1 MRPADLLNSELLRE
15 LIAVKTDT
23 MWRMLALSKE
33 GRLPARDQEGATGA
47 FDNKG
52 AIFVPGGL
60 VFEDSDRKP
69 VERERYKKP
78 GTADFRNR
86 VRVAMRFDNATLLYD
101 DGMAMGVNL
110 DNGFFADIAATILAN
125 KVAAMK
131 RRPALESRPIPRFYS
146 DDVTRSHAPTYLEP
160 PYGSRTKLSSCI
172 AVCLTEP
179 RMYYV
184 ACRKEFGLRGEEER
198 VLWDEIRKA
207 ARPITGRD
215 NKLLAPPWVV
225 VCHTARYRN
234 RNLAG
239 LTRILGIGKF
249 GEFATFTLE
258 KVQKSLL
265 AEGGVEGEDLD
276 TRYLFA
282 DFEGTRVA
290 GVLRVYSATRPGKR
304 KKKTETFLIDP
315 KELGLDLKSMSEES
329 RERYRIVGE
338 RR

>member
-1 MRPADLLNSELLRE
+1 VKSTDLLGSELLRE
-15 LIAVKTDT
+15 LIAIKTDT

-69 VERERYKKP
+69 VEREKHSRI
-78 GTADFRNR
+78 GAGEFRHN
-86 VRVAMRFDNATLLYD
+86 VRIAMRYDNATLIYP
-101 DGMAMGVNL
+101 DGMALGVNL

-125 KVAAMK
+125 KTAAMK
-131 RRPALESRPIPRFYS
+131 RRPVLESRPIPRIYS
-146 DDVTRSHAPTYLEP
+146 DDITRSHAPTYLEP

-184 ACRKEFGLRGEEER
+184 ACCKEFGLRGEEAR
-198 VLWDEIRKA
+198 GLWEGIRKA
-207 ARPITGRD
+207 TRSITGRD
-215 NKLLAPPWVV
+215 EVLLAPPYVV

-239 LTRILGIGKF
+239 LTRILGFGKF

-258 KVQKSLL
+258 KVQKHLVADAGL
-265 AEGGVEGEDLD
+265 DYEDLD
-276 TRYLFA
+276 ARYLFA
-282 DFEGTRVA
+282 DFEGTRVV
-290 GVLRVYSATRPGKR
+290 GVLRIYSATQPGKR
-304 KKKTETFLIDP
+304 KKKTETFLAAP
-315 KELGLDLKSMSEES
+315 EELGIDLTPLSKES
-329 RERYRIVGE
+329 KERYRIAD
-338 RR
+338 

>member
-1 MRPADLLNSELLRE
+1 MRPADLLGSELLRE
-15 LIAVKTDT
+15 LIAIKTDS
-23 MWRMLALSKE
+23 MWRMLALSRE

-69 VERERYKKP
+69 VEPEKHGGIGARE
-78 GTADFRNR
+78 FRHR
-86 VRVAMRFDNATLLYD
+86 VRVAMRFDNATLLYE
-101 DGMAMGVNL
+101 DGMATGVNL

-125 KVAAMK
+125 KMAAMK
-131 RRPALESRPIPRFYS
+131 RRPVLETRPIPRIYS

-160 PYGSRTKLSSCI
+160 PYGSRSKLSSCI

-198 VLWDEIRKA
+198 NLWEEIRKA
-207 ARPITGRD
+207 TRPITGRD
-215 NKLLAPPWVV
+215 DALLASPFVV
-225 VCHTARYRN
+225 VCHTARYRD

-258 KVQKSLL
+258 KAQKSLL
-265 AEGGVEGEDLD
+265 ADAGMKGEEPDA
-276 TRYLFA
+276 RYLFA

-290 GVLRVYSATRPGKR
+290 GVLRVYAATRPGKR
-304 KKKTETFLIDP
+304 KKKAGTFLVAP
-315 KELGLDLKSMSEES
+315 EELGMDLQTLS
-329 RERYRIVGE
+329 RESMERYGISN
-338 RR
+338 